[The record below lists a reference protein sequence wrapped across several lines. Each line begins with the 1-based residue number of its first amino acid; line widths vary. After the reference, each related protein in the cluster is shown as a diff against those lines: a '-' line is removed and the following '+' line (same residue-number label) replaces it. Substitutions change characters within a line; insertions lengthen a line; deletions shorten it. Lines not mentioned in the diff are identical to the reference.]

1 MNNIFLFII
10 ISLLLSL
17 AIDLTLGEMPTK
29 VHPVVFIGRLINY
42 FKKIF
47 ININNKLSGLLVVI
61 SMTCISSVIIYLICF
76 ILSIN
81 NYLLFVVYTILL
93 SSTFS
98 VNMLL
103 KTAINVKNDLDISI
117 DKARQSVSYLVSR
130 DTDELDEKFIV
141 SATIE
146 SMTENITDSYTAVVF
161 YYLLISIVIVKINS
175 PDLLFLGLLIPYF
188 YRISNTMDAMLG
200 YKTPELK
207 NIGYVPAKLDDILN
221 YIPSRLSGIIMV
233 LASWILRYDWRNA
246 YKIMM
251 RDARNCPSPNSGYTM
266 ATTAGCLNI
275 QLIKKETYV
284 LGDDVNNITKDDIT
298 KAVKLSEMTMFLFT
312 LISTVIFVLIFKF
325 A

>member
-17 AIDLTLGEMPTK
+17 AIDLTLGEMPTQI
-29 VHPVVFIGRLINY
+29 HPVVLIGKMINY
-42 FKKIF
+42 FKKTF
-47 ININNKLSGLLVVI
+47 IGINSKVSGLLAVI

-81 NYLLFVVYTILL
+81 NYLLFTVYTILL

-98 VNMLL
+98 VKMLL
-103 KTAINVKNDLDISI
+103 KTAIDVKSDLDISLE
-117 DKARQSVSYLVSR
+117 KARQSVSYLVSR
-130 DTDELDEKFIV
+130 STDELDEKFIV

-161 YYLLISIVIVKINS
+161 YYLLISVLTVKINS
-175 PDLLFLGLLIPYF
+175 PDLLFLGLLTAFF
-188 YRISNTMDAMLG
+188 YRLSNTMDAMLG
-200 YKTPELK
+200 YETPELK
-207 NIGYVPAKLDDILN
+207 NIGYVPAKLDDVLN
-221 YIPSRLSGIIMV
+221 YIPARLSGIIMV
-233 LASWILRYDWRNA
+233 LASLILGYDWKNA

-275 QLIKKETYV
+275 QLIKKGTYV
-284 LGDDVNNITKDDIT
+284 LGDDINTITKNDIT
-298 KAVKLSEMTMFLFT
+298 KAVKLSKMTMFLFT
-312 LISTVIFVLIFKF
+312 LISTVIFVLIF